1 MKILLYL
8 LAGIVGLVVV
18 AVLVLMLMSFRR
30 GAGTMTTVIEID
42 RPPEVVWPW
51 LTEADKQKQWVS
63 WLVEVKDLTPDVKGV
78 GKKFAWVMD
87 DPNMKQHVE
96 IVGEL
101 IAEEPLRLS
110 TVRLSSEI
118 GFDGTS
124 TWTLTDLG
132 GRTRFESEGK
142 FRYDKWLYRLMEPM
156 ITPQAKKKQELDF
169 AKLKSLVE
177 ANGK

>member
-8 LAGIVGLVVV
+8 LAGIVGLIVV
-18 AVLVLMLMSFRR
+18 AVLVLMLMSFRK
-30 GAGTMTTVIEID
+30 GAGSMSSAIEID

-63 WLVEVKDLTPDVKGV
+63 WLVEVRDLTPEIRGI
-78 GKKFAWVMD
+78 GKKFAWVMN

-124 TWTLTDLG
+124 TWKLTDLG
-132 GRTRFESEGK
+132 GRTRFESEGT
-142 FRYDKWLYRLMEPM
+142 FRYDKSLYRLMEPL
-156 ITPQAKKKQELDF
+156 ITPQAKKKQDADF
-169 AKLKSLVE
+169 ATLKRLIE